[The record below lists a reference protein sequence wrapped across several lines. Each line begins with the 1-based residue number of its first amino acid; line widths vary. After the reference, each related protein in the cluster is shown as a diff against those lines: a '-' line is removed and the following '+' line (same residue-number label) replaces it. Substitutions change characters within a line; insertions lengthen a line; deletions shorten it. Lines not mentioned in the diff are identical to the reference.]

1 MTTTLHTILEEFRQF
16 ATSNR
21 DLGDKFERLFAN
33 YLITD
38 LQFSD
43 KYTKENVWLWREWQY
58 RWGNKGIDL
67 ADSPVD
73 WSTFSINRPQSITL
87 KPQKILRPHQITAL
101 NKCAK
106 MRLKPTVRYQ
116 IQ

>member
-1 MTTTLHTILEEFRQF
+1 MTTTIHTILEEFRQR
-16 ATSNR
+16 ATS
-21 DLGDKFERLFAN
+21 
-33 YLITD
+33 
-38 LQFSD
+38 
-43 KYTKENVWLWREWQY
+43 
-58 RWGNKGIDL
+58 
-67 ADSPVD
+67 
-73 WSTFSINRPQSITL
+73 FSINRPQSITL